1 MRNILFVI
9 LMALAM
15 TCAGC
20 GSRNTDFIADNSAQ
34 QSVSFG
40 EAATLTLLSGASLE
54 ILAGTY
60 AQEVIIMLSDLLVSF
75 DSDATYFP
83 TIAQDPEDIIAGLVV
98 NTPAD
103 TLATLNLHVTFAF
116 RDGVTVTPGAQYAVY
131 RFDHQGDER
140 QITPRWNRWG
150 STIATVNATGTLATA
165 TLPTTDFR
173 GYVGSLGL
181 FVGHTVDV
189 LPAVT
194 PTTITGVVRADGGGN
209 LATDVGLYIVVGAKK
224 YAAAVTNGR
233 VPVLP
238 DPNNDS
244 LSITHA
250 NTVDSLADGS
260 FTIAI
265 PENLI
270 GQFISLEFGTES
282 TAHQLQDY
290 FDWLEPAD
298 DVDAPAMTP
307 VLVETPHMVIWYG
320 ENKVRSYPVEN
331 VT

>member
-1 MRNILFVI
+1 MRNILVV
-9 LMALAM
+9 LLVVLVMAS
-15 TCAGC
+15 AGC

-34 QSVSFG
+34 QSVSVG
-40 EAATLTLLSGASLE
+40 EAVTLTLLSGASLQ

-60 AQEVIIMLSDLLVSF
+60 TEEIIVMLSDLLVTF

-83 TIAQDPEDIIAGLVV
+83 TATKDPEDILAGLVV
-98 NTPAD
+98 NTPVDA
-103 TLATLNLHVTFAF
+103 LATENLQVTLAF
-116 RDGVTVTPGAQYAVY
+116 RDGINATPGAQYAVY
-131 RFDHQGDER
+131 RFDHQGDET

-150 STIATVNATGTLATA
+150 STVATVNSAGTLATA
-165 TLPTTDFR
+165 TLPTADFR

-181 FVGHTVDV
+181 FVGHTVDL
-189 LPAVT
+189 LPAVA
-194 PTTITGVVRADGGGN
+194 PTTVTGVVRADGGGN

-224 YAAAVTNGR
+224 YAANVTNGR
-233 VPVLP
+233 VPALP

-244 LSITHA
+244 LSIIHA

-260 FTIAI
+260 FTITI

-270 GQFISLEFGTES
+270 GQFISLEFGAENA
-282 TAHQLQDY
+282 AHQMQDY

-298 DVDAPAMTP
+298 DVDAPGLTP
-307 VLVETPHMVIWYG
+307 ALVETPHMVIWYG
-320 ENKVRSYPVEN
+320 DNKVRSYPVEG